1 MSKKYCDIFDN
12 NLSKI
17 KKPYKEPVFLYTS
30 GSLRFAAWA
39 GWYSAFGKKELSEQ
53 WRFQSFRE
61 WSKEI
66 GAGRRYSFLDRHND
80 DMYKYIPED
89 VMEKLINDF
98 LKQIKKEIKKG
109 KEKAKQ
115 LGMSVVKK

>member
-1 MSKKYCDIFDN
+1 MEYTDSLRTKN
-12 NLSKI
+12 G

-39 GWYSAFGKKELSEQ
+39 GWYSAFGDKELSDQ

-61 WSKEI
+61 WAKEV
-66 GAGRRYSFLDRHND
+66 GVGRRYSFLERHND
-80 DMYKYIPED
+80 GMYRYIDGKVIE
-89 VMEKLINDF
+89 ELIDNF
-98 LKQIKKEIKKG
+98 LKQIKNEIKKG

-115 LGMSVVKK
+115 K